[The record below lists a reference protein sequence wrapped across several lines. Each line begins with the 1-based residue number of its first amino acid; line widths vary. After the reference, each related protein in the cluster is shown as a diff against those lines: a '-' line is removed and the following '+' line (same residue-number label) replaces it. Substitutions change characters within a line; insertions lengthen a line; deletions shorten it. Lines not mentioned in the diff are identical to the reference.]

1 MVLDM
6 KKAISKAIK
15 IPETVIPEPNITKY
29 LVICLIITGERDIR
43 ESTSW
48 IASRKTIF
56 IEIPA
61 IVRPRNKN
69 IRILLLKLISG
80 DLILLK
86 ILFILYF

>member
-1 MVLDM
+1 M

-29 LVICLIITGERDIR
+29 LVICLIISGESDMRKSIF
-43 ESTSW
+43 W
-48 IASRKTIF
+48 IASRKIIF

-69 IRILLLKLISG
+69 KRILLLKLIWG
-80 DLILLK
+80 DLIL
-86 ILFILYF
+86 YSV